1 LSQPEREALQG
12 SQFLVVA
19 IDGTDAKPSARVNS
33 EGKKNPL
40 TKKVPKLLTAI
51 RGNAILVLLQIEK
64 GFHDENV
71 WGPFSFAASCPFAS
85 LR

>member
-1 LSQPEREALQG
+1 LSQTESEALQG

-19 IDGTDAKPSARVNS
+19 IDGTDAKHSARVNS
-33 EGKKNPL
+33 EGIRNPL

-64 GFHDENV
+64 VFHDGNV
-71 WGPFSFAASCPFAS
+71 WGPFSFAASYPFAS